1 MITCAELE
9 ELVAN
14 YLDGLLPEAKR
25 RDLERHVSG
34 CGACRD
40 FLAGYRRTVWVAKKA
55 LETSSHPGQAP
66 ERLVQ
71 AILGSLRGQSFCR

>member
-9 ELVAN
+9 ELVAD
-14 YLDGLLPEAKR
+14 YLDGLLSEAKR
-25 RDLERHVSG
+25 RDLERHVSC

-40 FLAGYRRTVWVAKKA
+40 FLAAYRRTVWVAKKA

-71 AILGSLRGQSFCR
+71 AILGSLGGQPICR

>member
-9 ELVAN
+9 ELVAD
-14 YLDGLLPEAKR
+14 YLDGLLSEAKR
-25 RDLERHVSG
+25 RDLERHVSC

-40 FLAGYRRTVWVAKKA
+40 FLAAYRRTVWVAKKA

-71 AILGSLRGQSFCR
+71 AILGSLPGQPFCR